1 MHTEDQSTWQ
11 LALHTEGNCVGS
23 WQMCGL
29 GVFMLAHTVG
39 MLSTWFVQFWQTIR
53 CNATEHSIVYSQELT
68 ILFAP
73 IVRFTLNAGTP
84 FWSIHLNQ
92 CRLFQRFIHIRTTYS
107 SISSH
112 FIIFFLPSTVHFWCF
127 QLNVLYVDTNTSV
140 IFSTHTPFVD

>member
-112 FIIFFLPSTVHFWCF
+112 FIIFSYRQRFIFDVSSSTCCTLIQKLVSFFPLILH
-127 QLNVLYVDTNTSV
+127 S
-140 IFSTHTPFVD
+140 